1 MYKIFTFGLIF
12 SLVVQPVVLSAPTL
26 AAQDLGG
33 DFSNVEVGEQ
43 TELVEGAEVLEE
55 AVIEETEISE
65 EFVADE
71 TPLSDID
78 EASGEMATG
87 DNVDQIEE
95 KEADDVS
102 PEVPSDESGPTEEQV
117 YISKVYSKDGEEFI
131 EIYNS
136 GDDIKLERLNL
147 YRRYTDGNDDK
158 LFFKLPISGILLSGR
173 SMLIHQKKNFDPK
186 TATEKDIDF
195 DFYFTGNTIIQK
207 MIIVAQINESRTGFC
222 SESSTNC
229 GQADKSGEIGLQD
242 RVSPEV
248 KGGDISMIC
257 LAHENVAKS
266 CNENADRTYYTL
278 KPTGFIEPRFG
289 GFIPDTDTD
298 TDMDIDPNPSTDQPP
313 DPVQPKN
320 ACENL
325 KLNEIAANV
334 DEQFIEIMN
343 SGKEL
348 ADLNGCVIQTNKPG
362 DKSHIF
368 KDNIELAPGELYVLE
383 ISNSDL
389 VIVKTTKRTVYLLS
403 EDGETEIDNIL
414 YQNLKKDT
422 SWSRFLDGESGEDV
436 WKQTYALTP
445 GEGNLYDEFP
455 ACEVGFERNLETGRC
470 RKIVDEQVLGL
481 AECPEGQ
488 YRNLE
493 TNRCRKIETLVST
506 LTPCGPNQYRHP
518 ETNRCRN
525 LESLVSA
532 SLTPCKAGQ
541 YRHPETNRC
550 RNIPVASTPTPCK
563 DGYER
568 NPETNRC
575 RKIVTNTGA
584 SNSVSE
590 NSDESAKEFTGWLAI
605 GGVGLLTAGVVG
617 WEWKREIY
625 GLLKSMGEKFR
636 PKRRR

>member
-1 MYKIFTFGLIF
+1 M
-12 SLVVQPVVLSAPTL
+12 
-26 AAQDLGG
+26 
-33 DFSNVEVGEQ
+33 
-43 TELVEGAEVLEE
+43 
-55 AVIEETEISE
+55 
-65 EFVADE
+65 
-71 TPLSDID
+71 
-78 EASGEMATG
+78 
-87 DNVDQIEE
+87 
-95 KEADDVS
+95 
-102 PEVPSDESGPTEEQV
+102 
-117 YISKVYSKDGEEFI
+117 
-131 EIYNS
+131 
-136 GDDIKLERLNL
+136 
-147 YRRYTDGNDDK
+147 
-158 LFFKLPISGILLSGR
+158 
-173 SMLIHQKKNFDPK
+173 
-186 TATEKDIDF
+186 
-195 DFYFTGNTIIQK
+195 
-207 MIIVAQINESRTGFC
+207 
-222 SESSTNC
+222 
-229 GQADKSGEIGLQD
+229 
-242 RVSPEV
+242 
-248 KGGDISMIC
+248 
-257 LAHENVAKS
+257 
-266 CNENADRTYYTL
+266 
-278 KPTGFIEPRFG
+278 
-289 GFIPDTDTD
+289 
-298 TDMDIDPNPSTDQPP
+298 
-313 DPVQPKN
+313 
-320 ACENL
+320 
-325 KLNEIAANV
+325 
-334 DEQFIEIMN
+334 
-343 SGKEL
+343 
-348 ADLNGCVIQTNKPG
+348 
-362 DKSHIF
+362 
-368 KDNIELAPGELYVLE
+368 
-383 ISNSDL
+383 
-389 VIVKTTKRTVYLLS
+389 
-403 EDGETEIDNIL
+403 
-414 YQNLKKDT
+414 
-422 SWSRFLDGESGEDV
+422 
-436 WKQTYALTP
+436 
-445 GEGNLYDEFP
+445 YDEFP